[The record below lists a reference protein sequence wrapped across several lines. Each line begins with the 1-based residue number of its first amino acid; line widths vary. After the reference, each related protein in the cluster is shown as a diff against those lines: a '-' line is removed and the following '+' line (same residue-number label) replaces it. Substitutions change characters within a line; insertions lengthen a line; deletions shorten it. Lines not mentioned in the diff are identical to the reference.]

1 MLPGFRFLVA
11 AIVFSMSVLVFGLGA
26 AALLRAAHEQFAS
39 NASWRAMPA
48 MSLTT
53 FLPQPESPP
62 PTLAML
68 RVEPSTPQ
76 LVMPTPIQPGV
87 ETSTASVETQVSAPS
102 VPDAPAVATEI
113 ASPAPEQEVTPATP
127 PALTAAAAASDIT
140 VAAAAPAPSS
150 PASNPGEIAK
160 HDGAD
165 VADAASAKPDIA
177 KPERV
182 APDIVNTDAAIVPQA
197 VSAAM
202 PATTAIPER
211 RGAPPA
217 SFTEAQILAGAD
229 IVTGDSPS
237 RSQLAA
243 AATTAPKPDA
253 IALKIASLG
262 DQPVAG
268 DKAAS
273 IKTASIR
280 IASMQLHQSLAKK
293 RLAKERLA
301 KERLAQARRAKQQRQ
316 MALRARAA
324 RQTAAAQQQ
333 QQYADPFA
341 QPQAF
346 GQQQA
351 AVQRTR

>member
-76 LVMPTPIQPGV
+76 QVMPTPIQPEI

-102 VPDAPAVATEI
+102 VPDASAVAIEI
-113 ASPAPEQEVTPATP
+113 ASPAPKPGVTSAAP
-127 PALTAAAAASDIT
+127 PALTTAASEPDIAT
-140 VAAAAPAPSS
+140 AAPAPSS
-150 PASNPGEIAK
+150 PAVAPVAIAK
-160 HDGAD
+160 RDGAD
-165 VADAASAKPDIA
+165 VDVDGTASAKPDIA
-177 KPERV
+177 ERV
-182 APDIVNTDAAIVPQA
+182 TPDIGNSDTAIVPQA
-197 VSAAM
+197 VNAAM

-211 RGAPPA
+211 HGAPTA

-237 RSQLAA
+237 RSQLAT

-262 DQPVAG
+262 DQP
-268 DKAAS
+268 AS
-273 IKTASIR
+273 TRAASIR
-280 IASMQLHQSLAKK
+280 IASVQLHQSLAKK

-301 KERLAQARRAKQQRQ
+301 KERLVQARRAKQQRQ